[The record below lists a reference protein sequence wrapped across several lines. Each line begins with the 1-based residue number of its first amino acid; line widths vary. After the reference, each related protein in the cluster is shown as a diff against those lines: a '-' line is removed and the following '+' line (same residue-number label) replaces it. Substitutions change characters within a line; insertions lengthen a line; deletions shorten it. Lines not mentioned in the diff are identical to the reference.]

1 MMKMILIMCYLP
13 TMNIALG
20 LAALTAVATALGG
33 LLALKSKDRLHLV
46 LGLSAGL
53 LLGLVAFE
61 LLPES
66 FSHDAGEF
74 LNVPVTAIALIGGF
88 MALHLFEKFSGG
100 HEPVESDYGHEHR
113 HAGNVAGTL
122 GALAMA
128 GHVLIDGIALG
139 VAFQVSNELGIA
151 VFVAVLVHAF
161 SDGLNTVS
169 LLIKSGTGTKKA
181 ILLLGVD
188 AGARVGGAA
197 IGSSIALNDD
207 YIAIYLALFAG
218 VLIYLATSHILPE
231 AHSRHSSRWTLVTT
245 VAGVLVMWGL
255 VSQIHSSDI
264 HAHDHSH
271 SESHDAESHDAESHD
286 AESHD
291 EDSHDSDVDQSGS
304 NGDKKDDHSHEEDG
318 HDHD

>member
-1 MMKMILIMCYLP
+1 MEIILIMGYGLP
-13 TMNIALG
+13 MNIALG
-20 LAALTAVATALGG
+20 LAALTAGATALGG

-61 LLPES
+61 LLPEA

-74 LNVPVTAIALIGGF
+74 LNVPITAIALIGGF
-88 MALHLFEKFSGG
+88 LTLHLFEKFSGG
-100 HEPVESDYGHEHR
+100 HEPVESEYGSEHR
-113 HAGNVAGTL
+113 HAGSVAGTL

-151 VFVAVLVHAF
+151 VFVAILVHAF

-169 LLIKSGTGTKKA
+169 LLIKSGNWTKRA
-181 ILLLGVD
+181 IALLGVD
-188 AGARVGGAA
+188 ALARIGGAA
-197 IGSSIALNDD
+197 LGSTLVLNED

-218 VLIYLATSHILPE
+218 ILIYLSTSHILPE
-231 AHSRHSSRWTLVTT
+231 AHSHHSSRWTLVTT
-245 VAGVLVMWGL
+245 VVGVLIMWGL

-264 HAHDHSH
+264 HAHDHAQDQELH
-271 SESHDAESHDAESHD
+271 ES
-286 AESHD
+286 
-291 EDSHDSDVDQSGS
+291 DSLDHFD
-304 NGDKKDDHSHEEDG
+304 DKHEEEDHSHE
-318 HDHD
+318 